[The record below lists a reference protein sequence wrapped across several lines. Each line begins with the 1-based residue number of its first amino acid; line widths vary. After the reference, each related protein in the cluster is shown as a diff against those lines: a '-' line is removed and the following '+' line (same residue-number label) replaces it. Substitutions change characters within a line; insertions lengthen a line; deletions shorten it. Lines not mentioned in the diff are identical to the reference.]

1 MSETKIY
8 PKGIAFFAP
17 RENAPTWV
25 KGSIIITPNDLF
37 KWLKE
42 NESLLIES
50 EKYGKQIKLQVTDK
64 GLQVDTWKP
73 TKDYKQPTERKTA
86 ADNVKKE
93 VEQQLPAND
102 DLDQLPF

>member
-73 TKDYKQPTERKTA
+73 SQE
-86 ADNVKKE
+86 KKE
-93 VEQQLPAND
+93 SKQSQSDENFEM
-102 DLDQLPF
+102 PF

>member
-25 KGSIIITPNDLF
+25 KGSILINPNELV
-37 KWLKE
+37 KWMEGNKQ
-42 NESLLIES
+42 LLVES
-50 EKYGKQIKLQVTDK
+50 EKYGKQYKLQVTDK

-73 TKDYKQPTERKTA
+73 TERKTA
-86 ADNVKKE
+86 ADNLPKE

-102 DLDQLPF
+102 DLPF

>member
-25 KGSIIITPNDLF
+25 KGSILINPNELV
-37 KWLKE
+37 KWMEGNKQ
-42 NESLLIES
+42 LLIES
-50 EKYGKQIKLQVTDK
+50 EKYGKQYKLQVTDK

-73 TKDYKQPTERKTA
+73 AERKTA
-86 ADNVKKE
+86 ADNVRKE

-102 DLDQLPF
+102 DLDLPF